1 MAAGTFVIDK
11 AFAGQPAAGQ
21 LGGGGPVPY
30 GAPPPSGAPVGASA
44 PPPAAPQ
51 QKADWYPDPQGQ
63 ARLRYWDGQRWTD
76 HTSA

>member
-1 MAAGTFVIDK
+1 MAASTFVVDK
-11 AFAGQPAAGQ
+11 NFAGQPAAAIA
-21 LGGGGPVPY
+21 GGGAPAAY
-30 GAPPPSGAPVGASA
+30 GAPPSGPPVAA
-44 PPPAAPQ
+44 PPPAAGDQ